1 MFHLPAQ
8 ADLSSPSLFPELVK
22 SRTFAEKI
30 LDKKFNT
37 DRHGKE
43 LSLLEIFTNND
54 NSQNIGRDT
63 LVTQALNSLNKVIEF
78 SSNSSGSFSTL
89 SISMF
94 EPLLA
99 KELAD
104 LVLKELQLLNRYFK
118 SQNVSEKI
126 QFINERIKSV
136 DVELKKSEFLLRVF
150 NEKNRQISS
159 PSLQLE
165 QERLERDVEI
175 QKNIF
180 LTLKQQL
187 ELAKIEEVQES
198 NVVQILD
205 QPQIPLNPSNRI

>member
-1 MFHLPAQ
+1 M
-8 ADLSSPSLFPELVK
+8 
-22 SRTFAEKI
+22 
-30 LDKKFNT
+30 
-37 DRHGKE
+37 
-43 LSLLEIFTNND
+43 LEIFTNND

-165 QERLERDVEI
+165 QE
-175 QKNIF
+175 K
-180 LTLKQQL
+180 T
-187 ELAKIEEVQES
+187 
-198 NVVQILD
+198 
-205 QPQIPLNPSNRI
+205 

>member
-1 MFHLPAQ
+1 M
-8 ADLSSPSLFPELVK
+8 
-22 SRTFAEKI
+22 
-30 LDKKFNT
+30 
-37 DRHGKE
+37 
-43 LSLLEIFTNND
+43 LEIFTNND

-175 QKNIF
+175 QKIF
-180 LTLKQQL
+180 FNSKTT
-187 ELAKIEEVQES
+187 A
-198 NVVQILD
+198 
-205 QPQIPLNPSNRI
+205 

>member
-1 MFHLPAQ
+1 MFHLRHKRIFQ
-8 ADLSSPSLFPELVK
+8 FSLFPELVK

-63 LVTQALNSLNKVIEF
+63 LITQALNSLNKAIEF
-78 SSNSSGSFSTL
+78 SSNSSDHLLL

-99 KELAD
+99 KELAE

-136 DVELKKSEFLLRVF
+136 DVELKKSELLLKVF

-187 ELAKIEEVQES
+187 ELAK
-198 NVVQILD
+198 
-205 QPQIPLNPSNRI
+205 

>member
-1 MFHLPAQ
+1 M
-8 ADLSSPSLFPELVK
+8 
-22 SRTFAEKI
+22 
-30 LDKKFNT
+30 
-37 DRHGKE
+37 
-43 LSLLEIFTNND
+43 LEIFTNND

-205 QPQIPLNPSNRI
+205 QLKSL